1 MSSRGPVYREGE
13 EIVIGLG
20 DDAARII
27 NGLIDE
33 LVAVVR
39 SDDHELRD
47 RLFPRASTDEE
58 IASEYAHYMDRE
70 LVESRLESFDAF
82 RKVIT
87 DLPARIDE
95 VQFNS
100 VMHAINALRLVLGD
114 VLEVSDDPDADTEV
128 APALVDSPEHRLYDY
143 LSWLLEW
150 CVMAA
155 TGRS

>member
-13 EIVIGLG
+13 EIVIELG

-47 RLFPRASTDEE
+47 RLFPRASTDDEV
-58 IASEYAHYMDRE
+58 ASEYAHYMDRE

-82 RKVIT
+82 REVIT

-114 VLEVSDDPDADTEV
+114 VLSRKRHQPRRNARAEVS
-128 APALVDSPEHRLYDY
+128 APVGIRTPNLLIRSQMLYP
-143 LSWLLEW
+143 LSY
-150 CVMAA
+150 
-155 TGRS
+155 GR